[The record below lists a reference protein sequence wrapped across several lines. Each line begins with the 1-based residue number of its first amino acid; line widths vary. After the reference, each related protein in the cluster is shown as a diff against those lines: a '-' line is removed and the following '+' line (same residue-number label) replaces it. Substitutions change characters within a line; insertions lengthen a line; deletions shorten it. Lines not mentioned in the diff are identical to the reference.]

1 MTLPKAAKSWGM
13 CLAMLIYLVPPQPP
27 TTPHPTTTPVPVSS
41 ADTTAAFKSA
51 MERQVGELGRN
62 KRLASALHKYA
73 YESNCEPGKVVL
85 QREVAEAMIPIMLS
99 EWNLADD
106 FAAWL
111 ATTNVAMFSKDA
123 WTMLRPFSKT
133 LRARSDAASWDDSG
147 AWPSLFDQYV
157 AHLAEAS

>member
-1 MTLPKAAKSWGM
+1 M
-13 CLAMLIYLVPPQPP
+13 CLAPPPP
-27 TTPHPTTTPVPVSS
+27 PPPRHSPYTTHPTTTTTLFLS
-41 ADTTAAFKSA
+41 ADTTAAFKTA
-51 MERQVGELGRN
+51 MERQVDELRRN

-99 EWNLADD
+99 EWSLADD

-111 ATTNVAMFSKDA
+111 STTNVAMFSKDA

-133 LRARSDAASWDDSG
+133 LSARSDATSWDDSG